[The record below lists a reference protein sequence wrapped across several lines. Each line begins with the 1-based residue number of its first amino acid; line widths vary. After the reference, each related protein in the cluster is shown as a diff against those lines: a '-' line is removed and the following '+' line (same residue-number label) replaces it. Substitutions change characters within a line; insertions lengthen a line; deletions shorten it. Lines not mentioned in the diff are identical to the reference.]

1 MTKITELLGIEYP
14 IFQGAMAQISTSALA
29 GAVSEAGGLGIIASG
44 GMTAEKL
51 REEIKKT
58 REMTQKPF
66 AVNVM
71 LMMENCDEIVDVII
85 ESNVKIITTGAGTPK
100 KYMPKLK
107 EAGVIVIPVVPSAK
121 LAKKMEDLGVDAV
134 VAEGTEAG
142 GHIGEVA
149 TMPLIAAV
157 TKAVSIPVLAAGGI
171 SDGRG
176 LAAAFSLGAVGVQM
190 GTVYLA
196 SKECP
201 IPDSFKEKVIE
212 SVETSTV
219 VTGRRNGAPVRTI
232 RNAMTDHYIALEN
245 QDVPREELEK
255 LTMGSLAKAVVEGDV
270 ANGSLMAGQIL
281 GNISSI
287 RSISEIHQAILDEY
301 RQIVL
306 PKI

>member
-1 MTKITELLGIEYP
+1 
-14 IFQGAMAQISTSALA
+14 
-29 GAVSEAGGLGIIASG
+29 
-44 GMTAEKL
+44 
-51 REEIKKT
+51 
-58 REMTQKPF
+58 
-66 AVNVM
+66 
-71 LMMENCDEIVDVII
+71 
-85 ESNVKIITTGAGTPK
+85 VKIITTGAGTPK

-121 LAKKMEDLGVDAV
+121 LAKKMEDLGADAV

-149 TMPLIAAV
+149 TMPLITAV
-157 TKAVSIPVLAAGGI
+157 TKAVSIPVVAAGGI

-176 LAAAFSLGAVGVQM
+176 LAAAFSLGADGVQM

-212 SVETSTV
+212 SIETSTV

-232 RNAMTDHYIALEN
+232 RNAMTTHYIELEN

-270 ANGSLMAGQIL
+270 ENGSLMAGQIL
-281 GNISSI
+281 GNITSI
-287 RSISEIHQAILDEY
+287 RSVAQIHEDILKEY
-301 RQIVL
+301 RAITL

>member
-1 MTKITELLGIEYP
+1 MTKITDLLGIEYP

-58 REMTQKPF
+58 REMTNKPF

-107 EAGVIVIPVVPSAK
+107 EAGVMVIPVVPSAK

-232 RNAMTDHYIALEN
+232 RNTMTDHYIALEN

-270 ANGSLMAGQIL
+270 ENGSLMAGQIL

-287 RSISEIHQAILDEY
+287 RSVSEIHQAILDEY
-301 RQIVL
+301 RHIVL

>member
-1 MTKITELLGIEYP
+1 MKLINELLGIDYP
-14 IFQGAMAQISTSALA
+14 IFQGAMAQISTSQLA

-44 GMTAEKL
+44 GMSADQL

-58 REMTQKPF
+58 RAITSKPF

-71 LMMENCDEIVDVII
+71 LMMENCDEIVDVIL

-121 LAKKMEDLGVDAV
+121 LAKKMEELGVDAV
-134 VAEGTEAG
+134 VAEGMEAG
-142 GHIGEVA
+142 GHIGQVA
-149 TMPLIAAV
+149 TMPLVAAV
-157 TKAVSIPVLAAGGI
+157 TKAVSIPVVAAGGF
-171 SDGRG
+171 SDGRS
-176 LAAAFSLGAVGVQM
+176 LAAAFAMGAAGIQM

-196 SKECP
+196 SEECP
-201 IPDSFKEKVIE
+201 IPTSFKEKVLE
-212 SVETSTV
+212 SIETSTV

-232 RNAMTDHYIALEN
+232 RNAMTVHYLELEN

-270 ANGSLMAGQIL
+270 ENGSLMAGQIL
-281 GNISSI
+281 GNIHSI
-287 RSISEIHQAILDEY
+287 RPVAQIHEEIIEEY
-301 RQIVL
+301 RQIKL
-306 PKI
+306 PIL

>member
-14 IFQGAMAQISTSALA
+14 IFQGAMAQISTSQLA

-44 GMTAEKL
+44 GMTADKL

-58 REMTQKPF
+58 REITQKPF

-85 ESNVKIITTGAGTPK
+85 DSNVKIITTGAGTPK
-100 KYMPKLK
+100 KYMPKLI
-107 EAGVIVIPVVPSAK
+107 EADVIVIPVVPSAK
-121 LAKKMEDLGVDAV
+121 LAKKMEELGVDAV

-149 TMPLIAAV
+149 TMPLIASV

-201 IPDSFKEKVIE
+201 IPDSFKQKVIE
-212 SVETSTV
+212 SIETSTV

-232 RNAMTDHYIALEN
+232 RNAMTDQYLALEN

-255 LTMGSLAKAVVEGDV
+255 LTMGSLAKAVVDGDV
-270 ANGSLMAGQIL
+270 ENGSLMAGQIL
-281 GNISSI
+281 GNIHDI
-287 RSISEIHQAILDEY
+287 RTV
-301 RQIVL
+301 VL
-306 PKI
+306 FIIN

>member
-14 IFQGAMAQISTSALA
+14 IFQGAMAQISTSQLA

-44 GMTAEKL
+44 GMSADQL
-51 REEIKKT
+51 RKEIQKT
-58 REMTQKPF
+58 RAITNKPF

-71 LMMENCDEIVDVII
+71 LMMKNCDEIVDVIL
-85 ESNVKIITTGAGTPK
+85 ESNVRIITTGAGTPK

-107 EAGVIVIPVVPSAK
+107 EASVIVVPVVPSAK
-121 LAKKMEDLGVDAV
+121 LAKKMEDLGADAV

-157 TKAVSIPVLAAGGI
+157 TKAVSIPVVAAGGI

-176 LAAAFSLGAVGVQM
+176 LAAAFSLGAEGVQM

-212 SVETSTV
+212 SIETSTV

-232 RNAMTDHYIALEN
+232 RNAMTTHYIELEH

-270 ANGSLMAGQIL
+270 ENGSLMAGQIL
-281 GNISSI
+281 GNITSI
-287 RSISEIHQAILDEY
+287 RPVAQIHADILKEY
-301 RQIVL
+301 RAITL

>member
-14 IFQGAMAQISTSALA
+14 IFQGAMAQISTSQLA

-44 GMTAEKL
+44 GMTADKL

-58 REMTQKPF
+58 REITQKPF

-85 ESNVKIITTGAGTPK
+85 DSNVKIITTGAGTPK

-121 LAKKMEDLGVDAV
+121 LAKKMEELGVDAV

-149 TMPLIAAV
+149 TMPLIASV

-201 IPDSFKEKVIE
+201 IPDSFKQKVIE
-212 SVETSTV
+212 SIETSTV

-232 RNAMTDHYIALEN
+232 RNAMTDQYLALEN

-255 LTMGSLAKAVVEGDV
+255 LTMGSLAKAVVDGDV
-270 ANGSLMAGQIL
+270 ENGSLMAGQIL
-281 GNISSI
+281 GNIHDI
-287 RSISEIHQAILDEY
+287 RTVSEIHEAILTEY
-301 RQIVL
+301 NQIVL

>member
-1 MTKITELLGIEYP
+1 MKLINELLGIEYP
-14 IFQGAMAQISTSALA
+14 IFQGAMAQISTSQLA

-44 GMTAEKL
+44 GMTADQL

-58 REMTQKPF
+58 REITSNPF

-71 LMMENCDEIVDVII
+71 LMMENCDEIVDVIL

-121 LAKKMEDLGVDAV
+121 LAKKMEELGVDAV
-134 VAEGTEAG
+134 VAEGMEAG
-142 GHIGEVA
+142 GHIGQVA
-149 TMPLIAAV
+149 TMPLVAAV
-157 TKAVSIPVLAAGGI
+157 TKAVSIPVVAAGGF
-171 SDGRG
+171 SDGRS
-176 LAAAFSLGAVGVQM
+176 LAAAFAMGAAGIQM

-196 SKECP
+196 SEECP
-201 IPDSFKEKVIE
+201 IPASFKEKVLE
-212 SVETSTV
+212 SIETSTV

-232 RNAMTDHYIALEN
+232 RNAMTVHYLELEN

-270 ANGSLMAGQIL
+270 ENGSLMAGQIL
-281 GNISSI
+281 GNIHSI
-287 RSISEIHQAILDEY
+287 RPVAQIHQEIIEEY
-301 RQIVL
+301 RQIKLPVL
-306 PKI
+306 

>member
-14 IFQGAMAQISTSALA
+14 IFQGAMAQISTSQLA

-44 GMTAEKL
+44 GMSANQL
-51 REEIKKT
+51 REEIQKT
-58 REMTQKPF
+58 RAITDKPF

-71 LMMENCDEIVDVII
+71 LMMENCDEIVDVIL

-107 EAGVIVIPVVPSAK
+107 EAGVIVVPVVPSAK
-121 LAKKMEDLGVDAV
+121 LAKKMEDLGADAV

-157 TKAVSIPVLAAGGI
+157 TKAVSIPVVAAGGI

-176 LAAAFSLGAVGVQM
+176 LAAAFSLGAEGVQM

-212 SVETSTV
+212 SIETSTV

-232 RNAMTDHYIALEN
+232 RNAMTTHYIELEN

-270 ANGSLMAGQIL
+270 ENGSLMAGQIL
-281 GNISSI
+281 GNITSI
-287 RSISEIHQAILDEY
+287 RAVAQIHEDILKEY
-301 RQIVL
+301 RAITL

>member
-1 MTKITELLGIEYP
+1 MTKITDLLGIEYP

-58 REMTQKPF
+58 REMTNKPF

-107 EAGVIVIPVVPSAK
+107 EAGVMVIPVVPSAK

-232 RNAMTDHYIALEN
+232 RNTMTDHYIALEN

-270 ANGSLMAGQIL
+270 ENGSLMAGQIL

-287 RSISEIHQAILDEY
+287 RSVFEIHQAILDEY
-301 RQIVL
+301 RHIVL
-306 PKI
+306 PEI

>member
-1 MTKITELLGIEYP
+1 MTKITDLLGIEYP

-58 REMTQKPF
+58 REMTNKPF

-107 EAGVIVIPVVPSAK
+107 EAGVMVIPVVPSAK

-201 IPDSFKEKVIE
+201 IPDSFK
-212 SVETSTV
+212 
-219 VTGRRNGAPVRTI
+219 
-232 RNAMTDHYIALEN
+232 
-245 QDVPREELEK
+245 
-255 LTMGSLAKAVVEGDV
+255 
-270 ANGSLMAGQIL
+270 
-281 GNISSI
+281 
-287 RSISEIHQAILDEY
+287 
-301 RQIVL
+301 
-306 PKI
+306 

>member
-1 MTKITELLGIEYP
+1 MTEITELLGIQYP
-14 IFQGAMAQISTSALA
+14 IFQGAMAQISTSQLA

-44 GMTAEKL
+44 GMSADQL
-51 REEIKKT
+51 REEIQKT
-58 REMTQKPF
+58 RAITNKPF

-71 LMMENCDEIVDVII
+71 LMMENCDEIVDVIL

-107 EAGVIVIPVVPSAK
+107 EAGVIVVPVVPSAK
-121 LAKKMEDLGVDAV
+121 LAKKMEDLGADAI

-157 TKAVSIPVLAAGGI
+157 TKAVSIPVVAAGGI

-176 LAAAFSLGAVGVQM
+176 LAAAFSLGAEGVQM

-212 SVETSTV
+212 SIETSTV

-232 RNAMTDHYIALEN
+232 RNAMTTHYIELEH

-270 ANGSLMAGQIL
+270 ENGSLMAGQIL
-281 GNISSI
+281 GNITSI
-287 RSISEIHQAILDEY
+287 RPVAQIHEDILKEY
-301 RQIVL
+301 RAITL